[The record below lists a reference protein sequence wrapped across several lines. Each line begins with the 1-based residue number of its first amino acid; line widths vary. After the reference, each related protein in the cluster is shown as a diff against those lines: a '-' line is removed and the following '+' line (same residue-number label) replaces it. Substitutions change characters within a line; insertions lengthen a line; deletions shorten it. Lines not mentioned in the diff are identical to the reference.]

1 MSVEC
6 DYCSRIFS
14 SEEAYLE
21 HLFYDHDPE
30 EVSEEDKQRVIER
43 FDEGDAPDETSE
55 NKPDSEQPQDDKS
68 EKPELESSSGSDESE
83 SKEKS
88 RFSLPNVTFST
99 PVTFLKQN
107 KFLVILLV
115 VVGFVAIFG
124 GLYSLGLLPNFNGP
138 PTPTNNTTTY
148 PAGYENLSGVSIQP
162 VDVGEASGTGTIVMI
177 VDGEKVDFTQ
187 QKYQTQNESFYF
199 DSEKDGVW
207 HKNGRRISLEYALH
221 TVGIETNSTAMY
233 YNGTLYQEDIDTNID
248 YAVNGVEVGPQSV
261 LLNDGDSIQIIVET
275 Q

>member
-43 FDEGDAPDETSE
+43 FDEEDASDTSE
-55 NKPDSEQPQDDKS
+55 KNKDSEKSQDDKP
-68 EKPELESSSGSDESE
+68 EEPELESGSGSDESE

-99 PVTFLKQN
+99 PVTFFKQN
-107 KFLVILLV
+107 KLLVILLV

-124 GLYSLGLLPNFNGP
+124 GLYSLGLLPNFNDP

-148 PAGYENLSGVSIQP
+148 PAGYENLSEVSIKP
-162 VDVGEASGTGTIVMI
+162 VDVGEASGTGTIAMI

-187 QKYQTQNESFYF
+187 QKYQTQNESFHF
-199 DSEKDGVW
+199 DDKKGGVW

-221 TVGIETNSTAMY
+221 TVGIETNSTAIY

-248 YAVNGVEVGPQSV
+248 YAVNGVEVESQSV
-261 LLNDGDSIQIIVET
+261 LLNDGDSIQIVVET